1 MFTLIVSQCV
11 VVFKTE
17 QFTFPGL
24 LLPDLYPGE
33 LGRILSSWHDM
44 YPCIPRLL
52 SGFFNTMNEM
62 RVCKKSW
69 GGAREINHNYTSLC
83 IMLGAHYLTLLCG
96 KLYTQAFMVETVQ
109 QLTFQTQPI
118 LCPTTVK

>member
-33 LGRILSSWHDM
+33 LGRIVSSWHDM

-52 SGFFNTMNEM
+52 LGFFNTLNEM

-69 GGAREINHNYTSLC
+69 GEARETNHNYTSLC
-83 IMLGAHYLTLLCG
+83 IMLGAHYLALLCG

-118 LCPTTVK
+118 CLPTVK